1 MFPVHVLKFR
11 GQCELYIHLFQ
22 LPDGTGKEPKF
33 VIWGHP
39 GNDVTGMFARCQKVV
54 EPCEEVIAMIIK
66 IARIETYD
74 IILNVSFYENM
85 L

>member
-1 MFPVHVLKFR
+1 MFESFVVNAK
-11 GQCELYIHLFQ
+11 YIFIFLLTIFQ

-66 IARIETYD
+66 ILLVT
-74 IILNVSFYENM
+74 
-85 L
+85 